1 MQTGCEFLVAQTL
14 DGALDLSQ
22 TFVVDLTTGKAER
35 ASTSGEIA
43 STPAFYQPTEWASE
57 YPGNIFE
64 GKEAK
69 RWVHRIYLIRIASHE
84 PYRVDMETVYLLD
97 AASGSLSR
105 LEVRRLAPADTP
117 ENEIRARIRDRTV
130 VIDTL
135 NSVPTPEGVVQ
146 AAMMGRTAMSVL
158 EAEAAEVS
166 GKADFQGK
174 EAAEKGEGGEAVDR
188 NGGVATSS
196 IEGLPQDDGILYDD
210 DMLKDFIVEVDDDN
224 DTEFDEYDMPATDY

>member
-1 MQTGCEFLVAQTL
+1 VAQTL

-22 TFVVDLTTGKAER
+22 TFVVDLMTGKAER

-43 STPAFYQPTEWASE
+43 SMPAFYQPAEWASE

-84 PYRVDMETVYLLD
+84 PYRVDMEIVYLLD
-97 AASGSLSR
+97 AASRSMSR

-117 ENEIRARIRDRTV
+117 ENELRARIRDKTV

-135 NSVPTPEGVVQ
+135 NSIPTPEGVVQ

-158 EAEAAEVS
+158 EAEAAEAS
-166 GKADFQGK
+166 GRADFLAR
-174 EAAEKGEGGEAVDR
+174 EAAGTAVGESEDENGSAVTASMD
-188 NGGVATSS
+188 
-196 IEGLPQDDGILYDD
+196 GLPQDDGILYDD